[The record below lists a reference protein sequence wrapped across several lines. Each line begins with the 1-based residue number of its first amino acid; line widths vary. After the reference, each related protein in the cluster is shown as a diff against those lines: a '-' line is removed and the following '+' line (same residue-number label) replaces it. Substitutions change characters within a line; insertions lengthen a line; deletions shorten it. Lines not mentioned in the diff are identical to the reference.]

1 MANIVGLHDKKK
13 AEQAAEDDDGQDFY
27 VGGAGQNGGSGLNV
41 IDPSQSSSSGDPMEQ
56 LVAKAQAQGASGGEA
71 GSGGVAKRTITV
83 YSNGFTVDD
92 GPLRTLDEPA
102 NKQFIME
109 MMQGRVPTELG
120 PNNVDVVLNDKRGE
134 EYVKPAYTA
143 YSGEGQTIGGGTE
156 VSAGALAGAADDETE
171 APVVDDAK
179 PKAMIAVRLHNG
191 KRIRATLNLDHTIR
205 HLQALIAAEGAGGAP
220 YVLMS
225 GYPPAQ
231 LTDFSQTI
239 EAAGLNGAQVTQKL
253 A

>member
-1 MANIVGLHDKKK
+1 M
-13 AEQAAEDDDGQDFY
+13 
-27 VGGAGQNGGSGLNV
+27 
-41 IDPSQSSSSGDPMEQ
+41 
-56 LVAKAQAQGASGGEA
+56 
-71 GSGGVAKRTITV
+71 
-83 YSNGFTVDD
+83 
-92 GPLRTLDEPA
+92 
-102 NKQFIME
+102 
-109 MMQGRVPTELG
+109 PTELQDPSAPG
-120 PNNVDVVLNDKRGE
+120 DVDVQLHDKRGE

-143 YSGEGQTIGGGTE
+143 YSGQGQSIGGATE
-156 VSAGALAGAADDETE
+156 VSAGALAGAADAEATE

-179 PKAMIAVRLHNG
+179 PKAVIAVRLHNG
-191 KRIRATLNLDHTIR
+191 KRIRATLNMNHTIR
-205 HLQALIAAEGAGGAP
+205 HLQALISAEGAGAAP